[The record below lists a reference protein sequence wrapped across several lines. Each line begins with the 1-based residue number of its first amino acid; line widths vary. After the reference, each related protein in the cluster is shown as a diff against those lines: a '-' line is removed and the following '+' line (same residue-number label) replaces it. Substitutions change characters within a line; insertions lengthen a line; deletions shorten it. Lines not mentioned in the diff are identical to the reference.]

1 MNRTRRLALLLVTL
15 VTLGL
20 TACGS
25 SGSSGKLSKADLI
38 AKGDKICRQARN
50 KGAKLPKVHSYA
62 GFKQLGPAAAK
73 IIDDT
78 LSKQKGLI
86 PPASVKSDYDAY
98 LDNVAKQSELAHKL
112 GDAAKIGNRQG
123 ITKVKKLLTEA
134 SRNVAKGRSL
144 ARKVGFKLCGNALG
158 R

>member
-1 MNRTRRLALLLVTL
+1 MNRPRELALLLVAL

-38 AKGDKICRQARN
+38 AKGDEICRQARD
-50 KGAKLPKVHSYA
+50 KGTKLPKVQSYA

-78 LSKQKGLI
+78 LSKQKGLT
-86 PPASVKSDYDAY
+86 PPASVKPDYDAY

-112 GDAAKIGNRQG
+112 GDAAKIGNDQS
-123 ITKVKKLLTEA
+123 VQKLLTEA